1 MMAWSS
7 AISSRIGCEVAEVG
21 EFDEVDELDKSDESD
36 KSDKFDAVRSI
47 VDSMMMEA
55 RGSLLWCRKSTM
67 AYAARLATAAAA
79 GYRRALIYG

>member
-7 AISSRIGCEVAEVG
+7 AISSRIGCEVDEVD
-21 EFDEVDELDKSDESD
+21 EFDEVDELDKSDE
-36 KSDKFDAVRSI
+36 SDKFDAVRSI

-55 RGSLLWCRKSTM
+55 RGSLLWYRKSTM
-67 AYAARLATAAAA
+67 AYAARLAIAAAA